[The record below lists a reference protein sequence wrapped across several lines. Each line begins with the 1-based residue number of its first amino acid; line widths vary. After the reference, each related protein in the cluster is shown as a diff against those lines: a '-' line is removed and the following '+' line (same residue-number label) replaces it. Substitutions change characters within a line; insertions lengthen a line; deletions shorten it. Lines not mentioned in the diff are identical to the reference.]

1 MPTQS
6 CVGIGTTS
14 PTQKL
19 YVAGNICATGSIGG
33 CSDIRYKKDI
43 TPITNALSNVMQLR
57 GVNYFLK
64 TKEFPEKQF
73 TNTRQIGI
81 IAQEIE
87 KIYPEVVLTDKDG
100 YKSVDYSRLTPILL
114 EAIKEQQKIIDNQQS
129 AICNQQ

>member
-100 YKSVDYSRLTPILL
+100 YKSVDYSR
-114 EAIKEQQKIIDNQQS
+114 
-129 AICNQQ
+129 

>member
-1 MPTQS
+1 M
-6 CVGIGTTS
+6 
-14 PTQKL
+14 
-19 YVAGNICATGSIGG
+19 AGNICATGSIGG

>member
-1 MPTQS
+1 M
-6 CVGIGTTS
+6 
-14 PTQKL
+14 
-19 YVAGNICATGSIGG
+19 AGNICATGSIGG

-114 EAIKEQQKIIDNQQS
+114 EAIKEQQKIIDNRQF
-129 AICNQQ
+129 AINNRQFANKKPNVQATTHNNQ

>member
-1 MPTQS
+1 
-6 CVGIGTTS
+6 
-14 PTQKL
+14 
-19 YVAGNICATGSIGG
+19 VAGNICATGSIGG

-114 EAIKEQQKIIDNQQS
+114 EAIKEQQKIIDNRQF
-129 AICNQQ
+129 AINNRQFANRKPNVQATTHNNQ